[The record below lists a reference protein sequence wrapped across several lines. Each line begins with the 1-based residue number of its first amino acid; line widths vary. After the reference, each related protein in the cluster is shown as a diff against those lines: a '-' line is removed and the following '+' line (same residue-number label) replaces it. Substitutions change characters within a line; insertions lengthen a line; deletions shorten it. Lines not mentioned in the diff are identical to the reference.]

1 MSCTFLLLFLFKLP
15 IFFVIKTGECDCTT
29 RASRTIQ
36 VDDNFYVIKNVR
48 V

>member
-1 MSCTFLLLFLFKLP
+1 MPCTFLLLFLFKLP
-15 IFFVIKTGECDCTT
+15 RFFVMKTGECNCTM

-36 VDDNFYVIKNVR
+36 VDNNFYVIENVR